1 MSKAEIVKK
10 STIDYVNFK
19 SKKVSTEDI
28 VLRKLAEESRANR
41 RKANQDKDRKG
52 TGVKQFKATLIQGRW
67 IQIDGIVRQCNTT
80 GVISYLHAKSN
91 EWVLVDD
98 IEDLPL
104 SRYNALMNYRNSK
117 SESQFGM
124 MEVAS
129 IKGDIS
135 KYIREDN

>member
-19 SKKVSTEDI
+19 SKKISTEDI

-41 RKANQDKDRKG
+41 RKANSDKDRKG
-52 TGVKQFKATLIQGRW
+52 TGAKQFQATLVHGRW
-67 IQIDGIVRQCNTT
+67 IQIDGIVRKCNKT
-80 GVISYLHAKSN
+80 GVISYLHDKSN
-91 EWVLVDD
+91 KWILVDD

-104 SRYNALMNYRNSK
+104 SRYNALMKYLNSK

-124 MEVAS
+124 MEVVN